1 MTWRKKQDWNGYK
14 EFLLLSDI
22 HEECQQRYDYRLRRY
37 VGGADSLQR
46 IKDKI
51 TELESGIDRQYGEDG
66 HLIVY
71 KEKDGTVILN
81 KQGNH
86 IPKLGKINDTVK
98 VSRMNGWIK
107 QQMHA
112 PTKKFKKHMF
122 TFLYKKRF
130 KEFKGE

>member
-1 MTWRKKQDWNGYK
+1 MEDAN
-14 EFLLLSDI
+14 E
-22 HEECQQRYDYRLRRY
+22 
-37 VGGADSLQR
+37 
-46 IKDKI
+46 
-51 TELESGIDRQYGEDG
+51 DRDLVEDG

-86 IPKLGKINDTVK
+86 IAKLGKINDAVK
-98 VSRMNGWIK
+98 VSRMNSWIK

>member
-1 MTWRKKQDWNGYK
+1 MTWRKKEDWEGYK

-22 HEECQQRYDYRLRRY
+22 HTECQQRYDYRLRRY
-37 VGGADSLQR
+37 VGGADSPQR

-66 HLIVY
+66 LLIVY

-86 IPKLGKINDTVK
+86 IAKLGKINDAVK